1 MGNRKAPTPAPVS
14 STKPPPPPAPPA
26 SQDFGVKIREDGP
39 KPTGQSAP
47 DHEGTDPPILISED
61 QLSVYIANTAHLVLH
76 KLRKEMHAEIN
87 KQVARLRIDHEK
99 RWEQTL
105 AQVKGLVRMD
115 DVTPEE
121 IAR

>member
-1 MGNRKAPTPAPVS
+1 MTDS
-14 STKPPPPPAPPA
+14 
-26 SQDFGVKIREDGP
+26 
-39 KPTGQSAP
+39 TGQSAP
-47 DHEGTDPPILISED
+47 DHKGTDLPILISED

-87 KQVARLRIDHEK
+87 KEVARLRIDHEK

-105 AQVKGLVRMD
+105 AQVNRLVRMD
-115 DVTPEE
+115 DLTPEE